1 MMNRMEVKQYATTEK
16 NNSFSKLRRPGA
28 VTLRFDNSFS
38 SSKIDHNFCELV
50 ELKDA
55 RTGIIS
61 FVSLFQAEY
70 VSYSLTTSHTIMFK

>member
-1 MMNRMEVKQYATTEK
+1 MMNRIEVNRYATTEK
-16 NNSFSKLRRPGA
+16 KKSFSKLRRPGA
-28 VTLRFDNSFS
+28 VTLRFENSFS

-55 RTGIIS
+55 RTRIIS

-70 VSYSLTTSHTIMFK
+70 VSYSLTTSHMIMFK

>member
-1 MMNRMEVKQYATTEK
+1 MMNRMEV

-28 VTLRFDNSFS
+28 VTLRFDNSVS

-55 RTGIIS
+55 RTERIS
-61 FVSLFQAEY
+61 FVSLF
-70 VSYSLTTSHTIMFK
+70 